1 MSIQVLN
8 KIDVLVNKK
17 IQSVES
23 AYDWHIDLAPKA
35 NDSFYIFVPLDIGN
49 AARALG
55 LTIYKNMNPFN

>member
-8 KIDVLVNKK
+8 KIDVLVNKN

-35 NDSFYIFVPLDIGN
+35 NDSFYIPFPLHIGINAGSRAHDI
-49 AARALG
+49 
-55 LTIYKNMNPFN
+55 